1 MTNGEERTPGKRP
14 GIMSRLKKKKK
25 KYNRAVVFIEESSGS
40 SP

>member
-1 MTNGEERTPGKRP
+1 MVKKELQGKDQA
-14 GIMSRLKKKKK
+14 SCQDLKKKK

>member
-25 KYNRAVVFIEESSGS
+25 YNRAVVFIEESSGS

>member
-1 MTNGEERTPGKRP
+1 MVKKELQGKDQA
-14 GIMSRLKKKKK
+14 SCQDLKKK

>member
-1 MTNGEERTPGKRP
+1 MV
-14 GIMSRLKKKKK
+14 KKEPPVEDQASCQDLKKK